1 MGYGKFRKIIAQAK
15 KLQPKR
21 RATMKSGKT
30 IPWMIASL
38 LATTSIFGQNQKD
51 QSGCCVPPPPVCKPA
66 KCCVTQ
72 VPQEPRVCAYNAPA
86 EINVGCQCDYDIFV
100 TGSFIYWQAMQD
112 NMAIGL
118 TDNNDLQLAPP
129 RNPLFLAP
137 EGEPTIQGNFIESK
151 FHFKP
156 GFKVGLGLNLQVD
169 DWDGYAE
176 YTRVHGDTDTHSNG
190 PLGTPSILATFA
202 HPFLMVGRIGPGSG
216 QVFNTVSS
224 SYRNNLDFVDA
235 EMGRTYYV
243 GRRLI
248 FRSAWGARGAWI
260 LQNIHVT
267 YDNTFTSVFREDFS
281 IAIGSLP
288 STVNVYQRSRSW
300 AVGPRAG
307 LTMDWMLGCGFR
319 FFGSGYGD
327 VLYTKYKLQDK
338 TVLLPKTSLPGGL
351 LVAGVP
357 VSIIT
362 KDRPR
367 GIRTHLDME
376 MGFGWGTYFD
386 NSMWHFDLSAA
397 YGWQVF
403 FDQNMFRH
411 YTSNTMVASNV
422 VPNGNLYVQGCTVT
436 ARLDF

>member
-1 MGYGKFRKIIAQAK
+1 
-15 KLQPKR
+15 
-21 RATMKSGKT
+21 MKSVKT
-30 IPWMIASL
+30 IPWMVASL

-86 EINVGCQCDYDIFV
+86 EINVGCQCDIDIFV
-100 TGSFIYWQAMQD
+100 TASFLYWQVLQD
-112 NMAIGL
+112 NMTIGL
-118 TDNNDLQLAPP
+118 TDNIPVGLTA
-129 RNPLFLAP
+129 AGAGT
-137 EGEPTIQGNFIESK
+137 EASIQGNFIESK

-156 GFKVGLGLNLQVD
+156 GFKVGAGLNLQID
-169 DWDGYAE
+169 DWWAFAE

-190 PLGTPSILATFA
+190 PKSPTNDPTIFATFI
-202 HPFLMVGRIGPGSG
+202 HPFLTQASFNLGAG
-216 QVFNTVSS
+216 QLFHTVKS
-224 SYRNNLDFVDA
+224 SYRSNLDFVDA
-235 EMGRTYYV
+235 ELGRTYYV

-248 FRSAWGARGAWI
+248 FHSSWGARAAWI

-267 YDNTFTSVFREDFS
+267 YDNISAAGTVDPSLL
-281 IAIGSLP
+281 IGSLP
-288 STVNVYQRSRSW
+288 STVNVIQRSRSW

-338 TVLLPKTSLPGGL
+338 TTLLPKTVGVNTATA
-351 LVAGVP
+351 LVAGRS

-367 GIRTHLDME
+367 GLRAHLDME
-376 MGFGWGTYFD
+376 MGLGWGTYFD
-386 NSMWHFDLSAA
+386 NYMWHFDLSAA

-411 YTSNTMVASNV
+411 YTTSSMVASNV
-422 VPNGNLYVQGCTVT
+422 VPNGNLYVQGLTVT
-436 ARLDF
+436 ARIDF